1 MLIAVSISMM
11 VVMNNVLE
19 EILIYAYN
27 FIASVQCCKRYKCL
41 GITSTG
47 IVCVHDF
54 CMMMIMTVGTGKD
67 VDIHV
72 WIAFLQYSEH
82 RHLGSILT
90 NYKDKL

>member
-1 MLIAVSISMM
+1 MPNAVSIGMM
-11 VVMNNVLE
+11 
-19 EILIYAYN
+19 YAYN

-67 VDIHV
+67 VGIHV
-72 WIAFLQYSEH
+72 WIAFLQYYSER
-82 RHLGSILT
+82 RHLGST
-90 NYKDKL
+90 YKL